1 MGIGGVVTPSSRG
14 AGRIDGYVTPF
25 LWVTVMADGVV
36 TPSLGSIL
44 VPKKLSVVVPLG
56 GVVVDKLI
64 GKPPKVPIPSSATEV
79 GLEVLELGV
88 IPLGG
93 VVVDALIRKTPKVPS
108 PSSVT
113 EVGSWECGV
122 GVRSFLT
129 VCSTRASA
137 SARSPARSVR
147 TRSQS
152 LFFPSSPQ

>member
-14 AGRIDGYVTPF
+14 TVRIDGYVTPS

-36 TPSLGSIL
+36 TPSLWSIL
-44 VPKKLSVVVPLG
+44 VPKKLSAVVPLG
-56 GVVVDKLI
+56 GVVVDELI
-64 GKPPKVPIPSSATEV
+64 GKNPKVPSPSSATEV
-79 GLEVLELGV
+79 GLGVLELGV
-88 IPLGG
+88 VPLGG
-93 VVVDALIRKTPKVPS
+93 VVVDELIGKTPKVPS

-129 VCSTRASA
+129 VCSTWASA
-137 SARSPARSVR
+137 SARSLARSVR

-152 LFFPSSPQ
+152 LFFQSCPQ